1 MNIKEWWNQSSDNE
15 KYAMKYMCTLA
26 MAYLALRLFTML
38 MKDLADDDE
47 DNIILQMLAY
57 DLTRGLLEISSIY
70 NPAETNNTLKTISP
84 AADLME
90 SIFNF
95 LLKWEDADEEVTRGA
110 YEDWNRKSVHFIK
123 LTPFKNLV
131 EGYNAEGIKDKREYL
146 EVQIQF

>member
-1 MNIKEWWNQSSDNE
+1 
-15 KYAMKYMCTLA
+15 
-26 MAYLALRLFTML
+26 
-38 MKDLADDDE
+38 
-47 DNIILQMLAY
+47 MLAY

-70 NPAETNNTLKTISP
+70 NPAETNNTLKTVSP

-95 LLKWEDADEEVTRGA
+95 VFKWEDAFEEVDRGA
-110 YEDWNRKSVHFIK
+110 YEDRYIKTKHLIK